1 MSDKCGPMSNGRDNS
16 RPESVTVTPKVPEK
30 NKVPGVCYA
39 LTDDGIELPVV
50 DITNPAFAELKLK
63 YFSHDAVIIHS
74 RDIRKAQGTFG
85 ILTDPDLRQRFMADL
100 TALMRDLDYR
110 WITTVIRKQDHR
122 ERYGAN
128 AENPYDL
135 ALTFCLERL
144 LPLLEQDRQ
153 AEVTLVAEARGR
165 REDGEL
171 ELVFLRTVNEGT
183 GFIARERFRAVR
195 FRLVFAEK
203 CRNVIGNQM
212 ADLICYPVAR
222 HVLDPGRPN
231 LPYDVLEP
239 KMYKGS
245 GLVRGLKVFP

>member
-1 MSDKCGPMSNGRDNS
+1 VSSIVFLDEAGNLNLELRDEEF
-16 RPESVTVTPKVPEK
+16 PLF
-30 NKVPGVCYA
+30 A
-39 LTDDGIELPVV
+39 LTMLVV
-50 DITNPAFAELKLK
+50 DRQYYARTITPAFAELKLK
-63 YFSHDAVIIHS
+63 YFDHDAVVIHS

-85 ILTDPDLRQRFMADL
+85 ILTDPNLRQRFMTDL
-100 TALMRDLDYR
+100 TVLMRDLDYR

-122 ERYGAN
+122 ECYGAN

-165 REDGEL
+165 REDREL

-183 GFIARERFRAVR
+183 EFIARERFRAVR

-222 HVLDPGRPN
+222 HVLDPERPN

-239 KMYKGS
+239 KMYKGT